1 MINLGELHFHVGVP
15 NLSKHELESYSSDLF
30 DQWEHHLSSALNL
43 SDFSI
48 LLEIEDGSIHGKTK
62 IGAAI
67 AVLYIGI
74 GQYGSFINGLQTI
87 RRQVTDAGDYLSDK
101 VYSDYKSSGASFKVS
116 KRGGNLGQLERLF
129 HGVQNH
135 ELSVEDAMEKAEKIL
150 GDEAKSSP
158 EFVSQLKKS
167 LEETPLNPEQLDFE
181 FEELLES
188 DVSEE
193 EPQKPKPCRSPRP
206 TPAAIIHN
214 RVEIWR
220 ETKTGK
226 KKIKITQI

>member
-15 NLSKHELESYSSDLF
+15 NLSKDELESYSSDLF
-30 DQWEHHLSSALNL
+30 DQWERHLSSTLNL

-87 RRQVTDAGDYLSDK
+87 QRQVTSAGDYLSDK
-101 VYSDYKSSGASFKVS
+101 VYSDYKSSGSSFKVS
-116 KRGGNLGQLERLF
+116 KRGGALGQLERLF
-129 HGVQNH
+129 HSVQKN
-135 ELSVEDAMEKAEKIL
+135 ELSVEDAMEKVDKIL
-150 GDEAKSSP
+150 GDDAASSP
-158 EFVSQLKKS
+158 EFISKLKSS
-167 LEETPLNPEQLDFE
+167 LDEIPSLEQLDFE
-181 FEELLES
+181 FEELLEL
-188 DVSEE
+188 DIPEE
-193 EPQKPKPCRSPRP
+193 EPQKPKPSRTPRP
-206 TPAAIIHN
+206 TPPPALHN

-220 ETKTGK
+220 ETKSGK
-226 KKIKITQI
+226 KKIKVTQV